1 MTSNWPNQSRQIE
14 RKGRRRCRRREGLN
28 CLVVKWVSSTLL
40 SDSFH
45 SVFLCFVFFLWMI
58 IVQWPPLPPL
68 ATTTTII
75 HNWPISRHFELVADV
90 SYRIVGRYRL
100 TWSGAQK
107 YPSSSIIGAVS
118 ATFADVVSISISVPF
133 VLLCFSAAR
142 SDQLTS
148 YYCLFLSV
156 FGAVIIMRTNRGQ
169 FQKWRSRRTLDTFL
183 KISSILFQQ
192 QQCLLLLLFIR
203 QALF

>member
-1 MTSNWPNQSRQIE
+1 MISRRRRGRETMTSNWPNQSRQIE

-40 SDSFH
+40 SASFH

-75 HNWPISRHFELVADV
+75 HNWPISRHFELVAV

-100 TWSGAQK
+100 TWSGAQR

-118 ATFADVVSISISVPF
+118 LPLLMLFPF
-133 VLLCFSAAR
+133 
-142 SDQLTS
+142 
-148 YYCLFLSV
+148 LFLY
-156 FGAVIIMRTNRGQ
+156 
-169 FQKWRSRRTLDTFL
+169 
-183 KISSILFQQ
+183 
-192 QQCLLLLLFIR
+192 LLFCFVFQLPGLTNWPAITVCSF
-203 QALF
+203 QSLALW